1 MNKISDNTLKKIKL
15 SVVGDTSCSDN
26 AKKTFQNIVNENPDV
41 NLFLGDSSYEDDAT
55 CFIDLFK
62 SFNGLKEKT
71 IYSRGNHDDREDQS
85 DIVKEQLERYFEIT
99 EWTITKQVENVY
111 IICLNSQDPDFD
123 LRLRD
128 QYYWVKSKLDEAVR
142 LRDNEKKI
150 DWIIVMIHKPLYTL
164 KGQHKPERKARDVY
178 QPLFDQYQV
187 DFVLHGHSHNM
198 QRTLPIK
205 YGGLDNDPVITASGL
220 DFSQD
225 HGQIYIVS
233 GAGGVELSKFTEPIN
248 KWTSFAYYEEYGY
261 NILVIQGKK
270 TDVFAKS
277 NDGKVLDQFTVT
289 K

>member
-1 MNKISDNTLKKIKL
+1 M
-15 SVVGDTSCSDN
+15 
-26 AKKTFQNIVNENPDV
+26 
-41 NLFLGDSSYEDDAT
+41 
-55 CFIDLFK
+55 
-62 SFNGLKEKT
+62 
-71 IYSRGNHDDREDQS
+71 
-85 DIVKEQLERYFEIT
+85 
-99 EWTITKQVENVY
+99 
-111 IICLNSQDPDFD
+111 NSQDPDFD
-123 LRLRD
+123 LRLMD

-150 DWIIVMIHKPLYTL
+150 DWIIVMMHKPLYTL

-198 QRTLPIK
+198 QRTCPIK

-248 KWTSFAYYEEYGY
+248 NWTSFAYYEEYGY

-270 TDVFAKS
+270 MDIFAKS
-277 NDGKVLDQFTVT
+277 NDEKILDQFTVT